1 MKQIV
6 QDFKSGQT
14 ILEEVP
20 VPQVRPGCLLI
31 KTHCILVSLGTERM
45 LVEYGKAG
53 WISKARQQPEKM
65 ILYVNSTLS
74 IDDFNLL

>member
-31 KTHCILVSLGTERM
+31 KTHCILVSHGTERI
-45 LVEYGKAG
+45 LLEFGKAG
-53 WISKARQQPEKM
+53 WISNARKKQKKM